1 MKDKKIA
8 VVDLSICTRCGTCIE
23 VCPENAIFMSRS
35 QFCSRCIK
43 YCITMEVPCH
53 SDQLVFDYGRC
64 TGCGDCQLNCPE
76 GAITLTN
83 Q

>member
-1 MKDKKIA
+1 
-8 VVDLSICTRCGTCIE
+8 
-23 VCPENAIFMSRS
+23 
-35 QFCSRCIK
+35 
-43 YCITMEVPCH
+43 MEVPCH